1 MPSCDAIEVRSLT
14 KKYCGHIVLDNISFN
29 IKSGSIVGLIG
40 PNGAGKSTLL
50 KILTGLIDGTSGE
63 VLINGISVVEDSLKT
78 KKYISFMPENNPL
91 PDHMRVGEYLRFR
104 AELKGV
110 PYNKIHQ
117 NAEKVMRQC
126 GLYHDAR
133 YRIIKTLSKGYRQ
146 RIGIADAMLH
156 APNIIM
162 LDEPTVGLD
171 PVQIIGVK
179 EILLKNKGA
188 RTILISSHIL
198 PQLESVCDSFIILN
212 YGRIISSGT
221 LDSLANSA
229 FTNEETIL
237 SVRGNEDIIKR
248 TISDKNVHIKSMKS
262 SGPSG
267 IYDISFVCDEKST
280 KMVLK
285 RCLDEKSLT
294 VLSVNKPKSTLEDIF
309 MKVINSNE
317 GHTTE
322 LS

>member
-1 MPSCDAIEVRSLT
+1 M
-14 KKYCGHIVLDNISFN
+14 K
-29 IKSGSIVGLIG
+29 
-40 PNGAGKSTLL
+40 
-50 KILTGLIDGTSGE
+50 
-63 VLINGISVVEDSLKT
+63 
-78 KKYISFMPENNPL
+78 
-91 PDHMRVGEYLRFR
+91 
-104 AELKGV
+104 
-110 PYNKIHQ
+110 
-117 NAEKVMRQC
+117 
-126 GLYHDAR
+126 
-133 YRIIKTLSKGYRQ
+133 
-146 RIGIADAMLH
+146 
-156 APNIIM
+156 
-162 LDEPTVGLD
+162 
-171 PVQIIGVK
+171 K
-179 EILLKNKGA
+179 EILLKNKRA

-212 YGRIISSGT
+212 HGKIISSGT

-309 MKVINSNE
+309 MKMINFSEN
-317 GHTTE
+317 HTTG

>member
-229 FTNEETIL
+229 FTNEETML
-237 SVRGNEDIIKR
+237 SIRGDEDIIKR
-248 TISDKNVHIKSMKS
+248 TISDENVSIKSMKS
-262 SGPSG
+262 SNISD
-267 IYDISFVCDEKST
+267 IYDIRLICDEKST

-294 VLSVNKPKSTLEDIF
+294 VLSINKPKSTLEDIF
-309 MKVINSNE
+309 MKMINSDE
-317 GHTTE
+317 GRTTG